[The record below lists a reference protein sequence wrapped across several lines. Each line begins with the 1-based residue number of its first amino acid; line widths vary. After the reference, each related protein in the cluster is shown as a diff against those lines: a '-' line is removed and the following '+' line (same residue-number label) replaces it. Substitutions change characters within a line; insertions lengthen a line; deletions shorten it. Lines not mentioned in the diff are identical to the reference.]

1 MSGFLSK
8 EKKFGSPVWR
18 THRGE
23 QRFALAQ
30 TLPYHFVAARRDRAA
45 QISLDGLHNAVVRPG
60 VCHPSPEPRPLPR
73 YGRAGLLL
81 VTTSLRRSVLA
92 GPSPHN
98 LPQGWYWWRSGYPS
112 LARHRWCEALPALPL
127 GVCECEWN
135 VSASLLRIHKQP
147 PLPVSLPPGQSSV
160 KKKKIKNWTTS
171 RAPRGCPPA
180 APTGRDP
187 GGVPLATPRTRKRA
201 RQSRARG
208 TRREVRALPTALSH
222 AQRMAAP
229 ARTVAPRRPPAKR
242 APGPSVLTAR
252 AQPPPCAPAAAR
264 RRKAASRFPPCRG
277 CC

>member
-1 MSGFLSK
+1 MAQGRSSRSAVGPHCAEVATDTHHPVEARAAEQDSRLGAGRRDVKSTWTIVRQKKKKKKKRSRLRLTGQVGRRLVSVASGPRFDSRMNVGFSF
-8 EKKFGSPVWR
+8 ERKKFGSPVWR

-160 KKKKIKNWTTS
+160 KKKKKKK
-171 RAPRGCPPA
+171 RPLGK
-180 APTGRDP
+180 GR
-187 GGVPLATPRTRKRA
+187 
-201 RQSRARG
+201 
-208 TRREVRALPTALSH
+208 
-222 AQRMAAP
+222 
-229 ARTVAPRRPPAKR
+229 
-242 APGPSVLTAR
+242 R
-252 AQPPPCAPAAAR
+252 AQQHAHPCA
-264 RRKAASRFPPCRG
+264 
-277 CC
+277 

>member
-1 MSGFLSK
+1 MRTCGSAQALGLRRCPSEASEARASLLATSRGASTRCSCGRGWVHCRLRLTGQVGRRLVSVASGPRFDSRMNVGFSF
-8 EKKFGSPVWR
+8 ERKKFGSPVWR

-160 KKKKIKNWTTS
+160 KKNT
-171 RAPRGCPPA
+171 
-180 APTGRDP
+180 
-187 GGVPLATPRTRKRA
+187 L
-201 RQSRARG
+201 
-208 TRREVRALPTALSH
+208 
-222 AQRMAAP
+222 
-229 ARTVAPRRPPAKR
+229 
-242 APGPSVLTAR
+242 
-252 AQPPPCAPAAAR
+252 
-264 RRKAASRFPPCRG
+264 
-277 CC
+277 